1 MGKPGG
7 ITRSLFSKL
16 KLLIC
21 VGITLLLLS
30 TLLHILD
37 RDYLPGKEVKFTPTR
52 VTQCRLRM
60 FPEDVM
66 SLELYDPRDGELWK

>member
-1 MGKPGG
+1 MEKPGG

-30 TLLHILD
+30 SLLHILD
-37 RDYLPGKEVKFTPTR
+37 DYLPGKEVKFTPTK

-60 FPEDVM
+60 YPEDVM
-66 SLELYDPRDGELWK
+66 SLELHDPRDGELWK